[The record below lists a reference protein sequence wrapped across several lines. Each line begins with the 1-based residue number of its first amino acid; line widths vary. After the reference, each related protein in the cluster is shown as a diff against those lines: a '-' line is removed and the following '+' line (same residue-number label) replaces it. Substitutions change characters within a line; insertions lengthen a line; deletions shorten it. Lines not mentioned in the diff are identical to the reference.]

1 MPGEDNEIG
10 VQLFPILRGES
21 VGVSGEFSGYV
32 FIVKRPEDLHKDW
45 KADQIAVLCDDLESF
60 FAQNPAEVDQ
70 LLEEVSA
77 TVSEFDEQI
86 GMFTAS
92 AYETETICLV
102 KVRDAGHVLE
112 NGMHIRVVATE
123 SQGDVFFID

>member
-1 MPGEDNEIG
+1 MPGDDNENG

-32 FIVKRPEDLHKDW
+32 VIAKMPEDLHKEWD
-45 KADQIAVLCDDLESF
+45 AEQIAVLCDDLESF
-60 FAQNPAEVDQ
+60 FAENPKEADQ
-70 LLEEVSA
+70 LLEKVSA
-77 TVSEFDEQI
+77 VVSEFGEQI
-86 GMFTAS
+86 GLFSAS
-92 AYETETICLV
+92 AYETETIFLV
-102 KVRDAGHVLE
+102 KVKDAGHVLE